1 MIRAFPLAA
10 LLVAAFGCHMYHP
23 TPVASATPEPGDSLI
38 AGELSPRDITG
49 SVTAWEEVSG
59 ADSLFRPRI
68 THLGP
73 GGVRAFLYGYRTPI
87 SIDVRLLNPAHVA
100 VILVDRCGPYA
111 AVPGRDLTTRLA
123 AGVHTLTLLPAFN
136 RTACRPPSFW
146 RPVVVLI
153 ASQLPLHGEVLEE
166 RAREAHGIEEVMAG
180 RGGWSAYAVYM
191 RSL

>member
-1 MIRAFPLAA
+1 MAVLLAVA
-10 LLVAAFGCHMYHP
+10 LGCPMYHP
-23 TPVASATPEPGDSLI
+23 IPITSAPPEPGDSLT
-38 AGELSPRDITG
+38 AGELSARDITG

-59 ADSLFRPRI
+59 ADSTFRPRI

-73 GGVRAFLYGYRTPI
+73 GGVRAFLSGYRAPI
-87 SIDVRLLNPAHVA
+87 SIDVRLLRPAHLA

-111 AVPGRDLTTRLA
+111 AVPGHDLTTRLS
-123 AGVHTLTLLPAFN
+123 AGVQTLTLLPSLN

-153 ASQLPLHGEVLEE
+153 TSELPMHGEVLEE
-166 RAREAHGIEEVMAG
+166 RAREAHGVEEVMRG